1 MEDTQTKKYFF
12 LDRAVD
18 HWNKLDLEDVDYRS
32 ANELKNKLDKL
43 KKRKMGFFMDW
54 VCFAKWLHVVR
65 RTLDPGVAAPGKVRT

>member
-43 KKRKMGFFMDW
+43 KKRKMGFFMD
-54 VCFAKWLHVVR
+54 
-65 RTLDPGVAAPGKVRT
+65 